1 LESSVDSFRVTIKR
15 TIDKIDALEGKI
27 KLFIKHADDNPDI
40 DWDSITPDE
49 IEDPDEETKDF
60 TIGGRRR
67 IHLAHIKLEE
77 WLMAV
82 RQDRTQL
89 QYLFEKTEKVKPDRD
104 AKLAELRKLIADKIA
119 NPSIN
124 RDGKAVRKILV
135 FTAFADTAKYLYA
148 QLSPWARDS
157 QGIHTALVCG
167 DGENK
172 TSLGTAD
179 YDDILTNFSPRSKRR
194 AEQPRFPQDEEIELL
209 IATDCI
215 SEGQNLQDCDQLV
228 NYDIHWNPVRII
240 QRFGRIDRIG
250 SRNEAVHLVN
260 FWPVA
265 DLDRYLNVKHRVEAR
280 MALADLAA
288 TQTDNLL
295 DQQQIEDLIHQE
307 LRFRNK
313 QLKRLKDEVLDLED
327 FSDSPSLTDFSL
339 DEFRIDLMRY
349 LEGRREELE
358 SAPLGLYAVVP
369 TNLEKCP
376 GVRPGA
382 LFCLRRAADES
393 TKTSNTE
400 NLNPLAP
407 HFLVYV
413 LDDGTVRYSFAQP
426 KETLLLLRLLASGHA
441 TAFEKL
447 CDLFDTRT
455 QDGADMSH
463 YNAMAQS
470 ALHSIE
476 ATFKKRAATSLLSSR
491 EGLLPMMESTPK
503 ADAGDWQL
511 VTWLVVTAP

>member
-1 LESSVDSFRVTIKR
+1 
-15 TIDKIDALEGKI
+15 
-27 KLFIKHADDNPDI
+27 
-40 DWDSITPDE
+40 
-49 IEDPDEETKDF
+49 
-60 TIGGRRR
+60 
-67 IHLAHIKLEE
+67 
-77 WLMAV
+77 
-82 RQDRTQL
+82 
-89 QYLFEKTEKVKPDRD
+89 
-104 AKLAELRKLIADKIA
+104 
-119 NPSIN
+119 
-124 RDGKAVRKILV
+124 
-135 FTAFADTAKYLYA
+135 
-148 QLSPWARDS
+148 
-157 QGIHTALVCG
+157 
-167 DGENK
+167 
-172 TSLGTAD
+172 
-179 YDDILTNFSPRSKRR
+179 
-194 AEQPRFPQDEEIELL
+194 
-209 IATDCI
+209 
-215 SEGQNLQDCDQLV
+215 
-228 NYDIHWNPVRII
+228 
-240 QRFGRIDRIG
+240 
-250 SRNEAVHLVN
+250 
-260 FWPVA
+260 
-265 DLDRYLNVKHRVEAR
+265 

-491 EGLLPMMESTPK
+491 EGLLPMMKSTPK